1 MGPPKDLRRHKV
13 FWTWHRRVGIVAA
26 LLVLVLSITGIAL
39 NHTERLRLD
48 ERHVR
53 WGWLLDWYGIEIPRD
68 AVSFPLEPGRIS
80 LLGDRLYLDTKLLPG
95 LFGELSGAVGL
106 NGMVAAVV
114 DGDVLLLTRSG
125 DIVDRLGGENGVPS
139 GIDAVGRS
147 EADPIALRAGGDV
160 FTTDEDLLVWSRS
173 GTLASGVSWAMARPL
188 DEDTL
193 AAIRN
198 DYRGRILP
206 IERVLLDLHSGR
218 IFGTL
223 GPYLMDAAA
232 VLLILLALTGSWLWL
247 GRRAGR

>member
-1 MGPPKDLRRHKV
+1 MGPPRDLRKHKV

-80 LLGDRLYLDTKLLPG
+80 LLGDRLYLDAKVLPG
-95 LFGELSGAVGL
+95 LFGELTGAVGL

-114 DGDVLLLTRSG
+114 DGDVLLLTRGG
-125 DIVDRLGGENGVPS
+125 DIVDRLGGENGVPV
-139 GIDAVGRS
+139 GIDGVGHAPGAPMIIRAAGDLYTTDEEMLSWSRS
-147 EADPIALRAGGDV
+147 EAS
-160 FTTDEDLLVWSRS
+160 TDEVTWSES
-173 GTLASGVSWAMARPL
+173 DPL
-188 DEDTL
+188 DDDML
-193 AAIRN
+193 MAIRE

-206 IERVLLDLHSGR
+206 VERVLLDLHSGR
-218 IFGTL
+218 IFGFL
-223 GPYLMDAAA
+223 GPWVMDAAA

>member
-1 MGPPKDLRRHKV
+1 MGPPRDLRKHKV

-26 LLVLVLSITGIAL
+26 LLVLVLSFTGIAL

-80 LLGDRLYLDTKLLPG
+80 LLGDRLYLDAKLLPG
-95 LFGELSGAVGL
+95 LFGGLTGAVGL

-114 DGDVLLLTRSG
+114 DGDVLLLTRGG
-125 DIVDRLGGENGVPS
+125 DIVDRLGGENGVPV
-139 GIDAVGRS
+139 GIDGVGHAPGAPMIIRAGGALYTTDEEMLSWSRS
-147 EADPIALRAGGDV
+147 EAS
-160 FTTDEDLLVWSRS
+160 TDEVTWSEP
-173 GTLASGVSWAMARPL
+173 GPL
-188 DEDTL
+188 DDDML
-193 AAIRN
+193 AAIRE

-206 IERVLLDLHSGR
+206 VERVLLDLHSGR
-218 IFGTL
+218 IFGFL
-223 GPYLMDAAA
+223 GPWVMDAAA